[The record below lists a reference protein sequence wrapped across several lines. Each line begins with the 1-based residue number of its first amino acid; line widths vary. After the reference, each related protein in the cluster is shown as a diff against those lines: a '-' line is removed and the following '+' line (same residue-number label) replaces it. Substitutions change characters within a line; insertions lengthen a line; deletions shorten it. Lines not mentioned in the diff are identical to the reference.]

1 MMELIFRVMKAFS
14 LYYVSWKIVP
24 FRNYSN
30 KRRIFVTIE
39 SYAFN
44 IQFEGVIR
52 SCRPNFWEF
61 EEILL
66 AWYYIHLAR
75 SKSET
80 PRLNVFITF
89 FWKLKF
95 NVKEKLLLK
104 PETKSNTDKSGSPC
118 AFLICIV
125 TSRVNDFKYVLF
137 LGLFCFSALLIVCA
151 KCINYC
157 TVSLVFFSLI
167 WVIIYG

>member
-1 MMELIFRVMKAFS
+1 MMELIFKVMKAFS

-61 EEILL
+61 EEILI
-66 AWYYIHLAR
+66 AWYYIHRAR

-104 PETKSNTDKSGSPC
+104 PETK
-118 AFLICIV
+118 
-125 TSRVNDFKYVLF
+125 
-137 LGLFCFSALLIVCA
+137 
-151 KCINYC
+151 
-157 TVSLVFFSLI
+157 
-167 WVIIYG
+167 

>member
-1 MMELIFRVMKAFS
+1 MMEVIFKVMKAFS

-61 EEILL
+61 EEILH

-104 PETKSNTDKSGSPC
+104 
-118 AFLICIV
+118 
-125 TSRVNDFKYVLF
+125 
-137 LGLFCFSALLIVCA
+137 
-151 KCINYC
+151 
-157 TVSLVFFSLI
+157 
-167 WVIIYG
+167 